1 MRECGAFFM
10 GEKLYLLG
18 FGSRSGRITQQGG
31 RAGGRARGGLVL
43 LGVLA
48 FGVVSCILF
57 SWVERLIRLARFVC
71 DNRTD

>member
-1 MRECGAFFM
+1 MRESGAFFM

-31 RAGGRARGGLVL
+31 QGARVWCF

-48 FGVVSCILF
+48 FGVLSCIL
-57 SWVERLIRLARFVC
+57 SLWVK
-71 DNRTD
+71 